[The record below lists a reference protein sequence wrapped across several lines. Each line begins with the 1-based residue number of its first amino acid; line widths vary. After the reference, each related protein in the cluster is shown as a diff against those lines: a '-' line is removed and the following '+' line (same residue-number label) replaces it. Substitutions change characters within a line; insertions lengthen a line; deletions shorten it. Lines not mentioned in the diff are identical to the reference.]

1 MTSISSLKLDEF
13 DSLVQQVKD
22 LATES
27 VRSGTAMHVVE
38 QQLLQKL
45 LELGHAAVKAMFQAV
60 GTGDVGEEVSHPDH
74 KKPLK
79 RFPERSNRVYRSI
92 FGDFELS
99 RYLYGKDPSQKALVI
114 PFDEHFGLPPNRFS
128 LLLESWVSQ
137 LSTSEAIHEAMDKL
151 HSILGIR
158 VAVDR
163 VAKGVRSL

>member
-79 RFPERSNRVYRSI
+79 RFPERSNRVYRSV

-99 RYLYGKDPSQKALVI
+99 RYLYGKDPSQKSI
-114 PFDEHFGLPPNRFS
+114 G
-128 LLLESWVSQ
+128 
-137 LSTSEAIHEAMDKL
+137 
-151 HSILGIR
+151 HSIRRAFWLAAKSFFVVTRKLG
-158 VAVDR
+158 VTTVHE
-163 VAKGVRSL
+163 